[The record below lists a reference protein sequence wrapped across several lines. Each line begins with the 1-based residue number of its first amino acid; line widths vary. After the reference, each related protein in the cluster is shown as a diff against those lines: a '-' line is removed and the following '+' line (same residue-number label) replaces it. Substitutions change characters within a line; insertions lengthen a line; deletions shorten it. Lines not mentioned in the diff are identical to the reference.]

1 MNPVSTQTTFSW
13 YQSLNKPFFAP
24 PSWVFGA
31 VWSILYPIIFINFGY
46 TFYQVFKKRYPRKV
60 AVPFALNL
68 IFNFTF
74 SPIQFGLQNNIL
86 AAFDISLVVITLVW
100 AIKAIYPY
108 SKRVAFVQVPYLIWG
123 LFAAILQYAITAL
136 NW

>member
-1 MNPVSTQTTFSW
+1 MNPASTQTTFSW

-31 VWSILYPIIFINFGY
+31 VWSILYPIIFISFGY
-46 TFYQVFKKRYPRKV
+46 TFYQVFRNKYPRKI
-60 AVPFALNL
+60 AIPFALNL
-68 IFNFTF
+68 IFNFAF
-74 SPIQFGLQNNIL
+74 SSIQFGLQNNIL
-86 AAFDISLVVITLVW
+86 AAFDISLVITTLVW

-108 SKRVAFVQVPYLIWG
+108 SKRIAFVQVPYLIWG
-123 LFAAILQYAITAL
+123 LFATILQYAITAL